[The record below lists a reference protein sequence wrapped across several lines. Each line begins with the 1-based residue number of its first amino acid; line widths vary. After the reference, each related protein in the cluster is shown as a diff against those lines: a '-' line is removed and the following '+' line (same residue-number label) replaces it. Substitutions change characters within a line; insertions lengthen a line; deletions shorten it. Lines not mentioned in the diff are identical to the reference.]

1 MLESTDCQSSEYRF
15 PLRGADTRD
24 TIRVA
29 SMCIHAMLDATVRAE
44 NISDILKSPF
54 SFVKDALAQG
64 HHSCNFRTVQQF
76 KLVSV
81 FIKTVR
87 LDRPWLA

>member
-24 TIRVA
+24 TIRVT

-44 NISDILKSPF
+44 KSSDILKSPF
-54 SFVKDALAQG
+54 SFV
-64 HHSCNFRTVQQF
+64 
-76 KLVSV
+76 
-81 FIKTVR
+81 
-87 LDRPWLA
+87 